1 MSSQYDG
8 EESCK
13 LRSATMPDGRTPE
26 PGGWNRIHFDVE
38 DIASEVQR
46 LKGTEVNFRN
56 EIVTVAG
63 MLRHVCVADEAMRGR
78 VSEPEGLVCLGCPNS
93 CQHPGA
99 LGTYLCTGPP
109 TSGTD
114 GPHCGQVTVRRD
126 IRWTSLSD
134 RAAAGRVLLFAHKQ
148 GSQVACKTDRPH
160 VCGVGTPTAAPA
172 AATSCIRGLILGD
185 RRGECL
191 RH

>member
-78 VSEPEGLVCLGCPNS
+78 VSEPEGLVCLELPE
-93 CQHPGA
+93 QLPAPGGA
-99 LGTYLCTGPP
+99 
-109 TSGTD
+109 
-114 GPHCGQVTVRRD
+114 RD
-126 IRWTSLSD
+126 ILVHG
-134 RAAAGRVLLFAHKQ
+134 AANIGHGRSALRTGHGPERHQVDKFERSGCR
-148 GSQVACKTDRPH
+148 GSCPPFRP
-160 VCGVGTPTAAPA
+160 
-172 AATSCIRGLILGD
+172 
-185 RRGECL
+185 
-191 RH
+191 